1 MDNRIQLVYLMS
13 DYPLITT
20 TFVDREVT
28 MLRRMGANI
37 DIVASRR
44 PGADD
49 PLSAEQ
55 REIQDTV
62 LYLRPASFPG
72 LVLSHLYFLAVAPRR
87 LFAALGY
94 LLTRSHPSA
103 KSRFM
108 TVLHIG
114 RGIYAAYLLRNKAFD
129 ELHIHF
135 AFGNAVSGMVLARLL
150 GKTYTMSIHAGN
162 DIFAYPVL
170 LPEKIMEARHVV
182 TCTSFNKSYLEDVVG
197 KEVRDRITFIPHGL
211 DLSAYNPRPRT
222 PKHTEL
228 PSILSV
234 GTLAE
239 RKGFDHLIRACYV
252 LKDRGY
258 DFRCDIIGE
267 GEQRT
272 ELEKLISQLSLND
285 VVTLSGALRHEEV
298 IEKYQ
303 NATMFVLPCV
313 QSSTGNMDGIPNVVA
328 EAMAMQLAVVSS
340 RISGVPELVE
350 HTVSGLLTDPGDEAA
365 IVDAMARILDDPEL
379 RISLGDNA
387 HRTIH
392 SQFDVK
398 TNTQRLAA
406 TLWPDWYDAAKKQA
420 SRDVG

>member
-1 MDNRIQLVYLMS
+1 MENKIHLVYLMS
-13 DYPLITT
+13 DYPLVTT
-20 TFVDREVT
+20 TFVDREVM
-28 MLRRMGANI
+28 MLRRLGVNI

-44 PGADD
+44 PEADV

-55 REIQDTV
+55 RDIQDTV
-62 LYLRPASFPG
+62 LYLRPASLPT
-72 LVLSHLYFLAVAPRR
+72 LILSHLYFLGVAPRR
-87 LFAALGY
+87 LFGALGY

-114 RGIYAAYLLRNKAFD
+114 RGIYAAYLLRNKVFD

-150 GKTYTMSIHAGN
+150 GKSYTMSIHAGN

-182 TCTSFNKSYLEDVVG
+182 TCTSFNKSFLEDVVG
-197 KEVRDRITFIPHGL
+197 SDANGRITFIPHGL
-211 DLSAYNPRPRT
+211 DLSSYDPQPRPPERAER
-222 PKHTEL
+222 PN
-228 PSILSV
+228 ILSV

-239 RKGFDHLIRACYV
+239 RKGFDHLIRACHI

-267 GEQRT
+267 GEQRP
-272 ELEKLISQLSLND
+272 ELEELISDLSLNE

-298 IEKYQ
+298 IERYQ

-328 EAMAMQLAVVSS
+328 EAMAMRLAVVSS

-350 HTVSGLLTDPGDEAA
+350 HNVSGLLTDPGDETA
-365 IVDAMARILDDPEL
+365 IVDAMAKILDDPEL
-379 RISLGDNA
+379 RTSLGDNA
-387 HRTIH
+387 HSTIH
-392 SQFDVK
+392 SRFDVK
-398 TNTQRLAA
+398 TNTRKLAA
-406 TLWPDWYDAAKKQA
+406 TLWPDWYGAVMKPVSNEA
-420 SRDVG
+420 G